1 MWELIMTVVN
11 VPAMFAGVAATV
23 VYLYA
28 APGPVDAEGKRIFST
43 FPGTIWARL
52 SPFVGPMVSFAAT
65 LGMEWYMVH
74 PELGGKSGIIPA
86 DVVRG
91 MTTALGS
98 EYCCRIYYKTVKG
111 I

>member
-1 MWELIMTVVN
+1 MWELIMSVVN

-23 VYLYA
+23 AYMYA
-28 APGPVDAEGKRIFST
+28 TPGPVDAEGKRIFST
-43 FPGTIWARL
+43 FPGSIWSRL
-52 SPFVGPMVSFAAT
+52 SPFIGPTMAFAAT
-65 LGMEWYMVH
+65 IGTEWYTIH
-74 PELGGKSGIIPA
+74 PELGGKPGILPA

-98 EYCCRIYYKTVKG
+98 EYCFRIYYKTIRG